1 MNEERLPQVFFDAAL
16 CMALRQQ
23 TDAEEAAF
31 PTDEELRSLYPDTSG
46 WDRRFFRALSARKR
60 EWRRQ
65 APPAVRRRVRLRNL
79 LVVVLLAM
87 LLFAGALAASA
98 EVRGAVYRAVLSWGR
113 REVSLTYE
121 VEGEPLEALPE
132 NYTDTYVP
140 AGFDRDGA
148 ASYVTETE
156 AHTEYTGRMY
166 GADRRYSVTLRT
178 VRPDET
184 ESYTRR
190 GAVYTTLELD
200 RGQADLGILSRVDG
214 GTDYLLFW
222 EYGGVHHTLEGDLPL
237 DELVRVANGIGIKN
251 R

>member
-1 MNEERLPQVFFDAAL
+1 MNKEKLPAVSFDAAL

-23 TDAEEAAF
+23 ADAEAAAF
-31 PTDEELRSLYPDTSG
+31 PTDGELRSLYPDTSG
-46 WDRRFFRALSARKR
+46 WDKRFFRVLSARKR

-65 APPAVRRRVRLRNL
+65 APPAVRCRVRLRNL
-79 LVVVLLAM
+79 LVVALLAM
-87 LLFAGALAASA
+87 LLFAGALAANA

-121 VEGEPLEALPE
+121 EEGEPLDSLPE
-132 NYTDTYVP
+132 NYTDTYIP
-140 AGFDRDGA
+140 AGFDRDGV
-148 ASYVTETE
+148 ASYATETE
-156 AHTEYTGRMY
+156 AHTQYTGRMY

-190 GAVYTTLELD
+190 GAVYTTLQLD
-200 RGQADLGILSRVDG
+200 RGQADLGILSGVDG

-222 EYGGVHHTLEGDLPL
+222 EYGGVHHTLEGNLPL
-237 DELVRVANGIGIKN
+237 DELVRVANGIGVKK
-251 R
+251 

>member
-1 MNEERLPQVFFDAAL
+1 MNKEKLPAVSFDAAL

-23 TDAEEAAF
+23 ADAEAAAF
-31 PTDEELRSLYPDTSG
+31 PADGELRSLYPDTSG
-46 WDRRFFRALSARKR
+46 WDKRFFRALSARKR
-60 EWRRQ
+60 EWRQ

-79 LVVVLLAM
+79 LVVALLAM
-87 LLFAGALAASA
+87 LLFAGALAANA

-121 VEGEPLEALPE
+121 VEGEPLDSLPE
-132 NYTDTYVP
+132 NYTDTYIP

-148 ASYVTETE
+148 ASYATETE
-156 AHTEYTGRMY
+156 AHTQYTGRMY

-190 GAVYTTLELD
+190 GAVYTTLQLD
-200 RGQADLGILSRVDG
+200 RGQADLGILSGVDG

-237 DELVRVANGIGIKN
+237 DELVRVANGIGVKK
-251 R
+251 